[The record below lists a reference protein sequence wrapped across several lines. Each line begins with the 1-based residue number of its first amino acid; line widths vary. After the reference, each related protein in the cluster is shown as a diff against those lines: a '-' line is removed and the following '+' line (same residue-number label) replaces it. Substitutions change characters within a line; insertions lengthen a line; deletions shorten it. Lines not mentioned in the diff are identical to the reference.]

1 MPLEQNLPPS
11 PAVPQVEPQPLPT
24 AITDSAQRILW
35 IVGIYRAVCGAVLL
49 GLAMVVDLR
58 GLNVAAA
65 ARKRRESAPPP
76 PGEGKALM
84 VKCVECGVYLPTAEA
99 RRGPRGPCCGDD
111 ACRERAKQAR

>member
-1 MPLEQNLPPS
+1 MGK
-11 PAVPQVEPQPLPT
+11 VIMWVV
-24 AITDSAQRILW
+24 
-35 IVGIYRAVCGAVLL
+35 IVFAVLF
-49 GLAMVVDLR
+49 VLR
-58 GLNVAAA
+58 MINVAAA